1 MKIIVLGAAAGG
13 GFPQWNSNAP
23 ACNRARNGDLAAP
36 PRTQA
41 SIAISGNGQDWY
53 LLNASPDLRQQI
65 NQTHELHPQS
75 GLRSTPIAGVVLT
88 GGDVDVIAG
97 LLTLREREPFCLYA
111 SCRIHDILDANPIFE
126 VLARDIVER
135 RAVVLG
141 ETVELAGG
149 LCVELFAVPGKVPL
163 YLEEGN
169 GMQAVLSDETT
180 VAAAISDGVR
190 RALYIPGCAMI
201 TPELAE
207 RIAGADALFFDGT
220 LWRDDEMIT
229 AGIGTKT
236 GQRMGHMSLSGPS
249 GTIAALAPLSI
260 GQRFLLHI
268 NNSNPVLLADSPERA
283 EVEAAGW
290 TVCYDGMRV
299 TV

>member
-1 MKIIVLGAAAGG
+1 MEIIVLGAAAGG

-23 ACNRARNGDLAAP
+23 ACNRARAGDSAAV

-41 SIAISGNGQDWY
+41 SIAVSGNGQDWY

-65 NQTHELHPQS
+65 NQTPELHPQA

-97 LLTLREREPFCLYA
+97 LLTLREREPFGLYA
-111 SCRIHDILDANPIFE
+111 SRRIHAMLDANPIFE
-126 VLARDIVER
+126 VLARDTVER
-135 RAVVLG
+135 HPVALNEPVDL
-141 ETVELAGG
+141 TGG

-163 YLEEGN
+163 YLEQGS
-169 GMQAVLSDETT
+169 GLQPVLADETT
-180 VAAAISDGVR
+180 VAAMISDGTS
-190 RALYIPGCAMI
+190 RALYIPGCAAI
-201 TPELAE
+201 TPELAQ

-229 AGIGTKT
+229 AGTGTKT
-236 GQRMGHMSLSGPS
+236 GQRMGHLSLSGPN

-260 GQRFLLHI
+260 GQRFMLHI
-268 NNSNPVLLADSPERA
+268 NNSNPVLMADSPERA

-290 TVCYDGMRV
+290 TVCHDGMRISL
-299 TV
+299 